1 MKNILKPALAVL
13 AAIGLSSCTLSEK
26 IDTEINRPPQAGDTV
41 IVHPWNPNPDNPD
54 NPGIGH

>member
-1 MKNILKPALAVL
+1 MLVV
-13 AAIGLSSCTLSEK
+13 IGLSSCTLSEK
-26 IDTEINRPPQAGDTV
+26 IDTEIIRPPQAEDTV